1 MTSIFYVWPFVKQG
15 ILLPYFPGGEECPGY
30 MFRNV
35 FCHQSGLGMIEDES
49 CSEEV
54 SGKKPPVAKACDQ
67 DESKDEET
75 AGPQVCI
82 LCLGL

>member
-1 MTSIFYVWPFVKQG
+1 
-15 ILLPYFPGGEECPGY
+15 

-54 SGKKPPVAKACDQ
+54 SGKKPSVAKACDQ
-67 DESKDEET
+67 DEIKDEET
-75 AGPQVCI
+75 MGPQVCI
-82 LCLGL
+82 SYLPL